1 MNTSPADVCCTVGC
15 WLDDDKQEEEQARD
29 GERHLTAHYS
39 LILPMKIPAQSGPVL
54 HRRHTPRVRLCLYV
68 FFHVLSFSTL
78 VSGITLYYLPLTR
91 RSWTSYALQLCTVSF
106 VYHLATVSLLILSPT

>member
-39 LILPMKIPAQSGPVL
+39 LILPMKIPVHKVVL
-54 HRRHTPRVRLCLYV
+54 FYIVVTPLEYV
-68 FFHVLSFSTL
+68 CACTYFFTYCPSVH
-78 VSGITLYYLPLTR
+78 
-91 RSWTSYALQLCTVSF
+91 
-106 VYHLATVSLLILSPT
+106 